1 MYHGHKMGLSRFK
14 SGTPTLLSLLLRL
27 LQSPINAR
35 QKIIH
40 KGTSGMMPSHRLP
53 NYLVPKLVSPA
64 YCPMEPMTPLLDQH
78 KILTGYD
85 TASNLTSEY
94 ADADEF
100 WNDLASANESTP
112 VIFNTVSS
120 AELGITIPLLGDSHD
135 YAVFNGTVK
144 HDGSKTIWA
153 RNSWGSTDEFKLEDV
168 YNNTFQIIHLKN
180 WDKLEWTSDLWSSN
194 FAVSNDGQ

>member
-1 MYHGHKMGLSRFK
+1 MPNGTYDSTAGSATIGL
-14 SGTPTLLSLLLRL
+14 
-27 LQSPINAR
+27 
-35 QKIIH
+35 
-40 KGTSGMMPSHRLP
+40 
-53 NYLVPKLVSPA
+53 
-64 YCPMEPMTPLLDQH
+64 

-100 WNDLASANESTP
+100 WNDLARANESTP

-153 RNSWGSTDEFKLEDV
+153 RNSWGSTDEYKLEDV
-168 YNNTFQIIHLKN
+168 YNNRFQIIHLKN